1 MKRKLHGKKS
11 FILSHAHYYSSVF
24 RRASPLSQFMSTWP
38 FVYNVMLI
46 YCNVMPIGAM
56 ASLMTFCILFYVCN
70 IICSLLYL
78 FLKEI
83 SVLFSSHLFVQF
95 NVENATLFGALLDV
109 IQMLE

>member
-1 MKRKLHGKKS
+1 MIFS
-11 FILSHAHYYSSVF
+11 
-24 RRASPLSQFMSTWP
+24 
-38 FVYNVMLI
+38 
-46 YCNVMPIGAM
+46 
-56 ASLMTFCILFYVCN
+56 ILFYVCN

-78 FLKEI
+78 FLKEM